1 MPCGIESLF
10 TEELWLQSY
19 GCSVYKSNE
28 KGHNVI
34 QLGFFFFKKKG
45 WFISSE
51 NQNSSLAKDSDVQ
64 F

>member
-34 QLGFFFFKKKG
+34 QLLFFFKKKG

>member
-34 QLGFFFFKKKG
+34 QLLFFLKRKADLSHLK
-45 WFISSE
+45 IKTV
-51 NQNSSLAKDSDVQ
+51 L
-64 F
+64 

>member
-34 QLGFFFFKKKG
+34 QLFFLFF
-45 WFISSE
+45 
-51 NQNSSLAKDSDVQ
+51 
-64 F
+64 